1 MENIDA
7 YEAKNHLPK
16 LLARVMKGEQ
26 IIITKHGVP
35 VAILSPPDFRNIVN
49 TKSFIAEL
57 QNFREKQSL
66 KGISIQDMI
75 EKGRK

>member
-26 IIITKHGVP
+26 IVIEYERPKQIIRDLLTLAHQNNLSSYDASYLNLATRKGVP
-35 VAILSPPDFRNIVN
+35 IAILD
-49 TKSFIAEL
+49 K
-57 QNFREKQSL
+57 
-66 KGISIQDMI
+66 
-75 EKGRK
+75 